1 MKKLYRTFVV
11 FPLLFALILPLT
23 AAHARTSSLPQFQ
36 EASPTPVTG
45 TATSTPSPL
54 TPADL
59 INAVNILRMNNGLS
73 PLSVHPVLMQVAQTE
88 ANGIANGM
96 PGHWRP
102 NGLSLGLWLLTLGY
116 PLSGDLSL
124 DGYRSE
130 NWFYV
135 SSSTTVDEI
144 IQNWQGDAEHRD
156 TMFSEFRSDIGAGI
170 AVSPDG
176 EVVAVL
182 ETALQTTS
190 GLMQYGASDI
200 LTGIVQT
207 QEGYSAIE
215 TMAAGSGLPPQYSMP
230 VSISTARPDGDVV
243 HEVQYGQT
251 LWSLADM
258 YHVSIEQIK
267 HLNGLVDDNIVPG
280 WKLLIQKSA
289 TQPPPVMD
297 APLDAVT
304 PTETKYPTAIPFYT
318 KTPTIVA
325 TVPSESLGQQIK
337 GNSTVVAALLT
348 AFSILLAGIIGFGT
362 KKEG

>member
-11 FPLLFALILPLT
+11 FPLLFALILPFT
-23 AAHARTSSLPQFQ
+23 AVRARTSSLPQFQ
-36 EASPTPVTG
+36 EASPTPETG
-45 TATSTPSPL
+45 TVTPTPSPL

-88 ANGIANGM
+88 ANGIASGM

-102 NGLSLGLWLLTLGY
+102 EGLSLGLWLLSLGY

-144 IQNWQGDAEHRD
+144 IQNWQGDAEHRE

-182 ETALQTTS
+182 ETALQTKS
-190 GLMQYGASDI
+190 GLMQFGASDI

-207 QEGYSAIE
+207 RDANSAIE
-215 TMAAGSGLPPQYSMP
+215 TMAAESGLPPQYSVP
-230 VSISTARPDGDVV
+230 VAISTARPDGDVI
-243 HEVQYGQT
+243 HQVQYGQT
-251 LWSLADM
+251 LWTLADM

-267 HLNGLVDDNIVPG
+267 LLNGLVDHNIIPG
-280 WKLLIQKSA
+280 WKLLIQKAA
-289 TQPPPVMD
+289 TQPPSVTDTRIM
-297 APLDAVT
+297 LVT
-304 PTETKYPTAIPFYT
+304 PTETKYPTAVPYYT
-318 KTPTIVA
+318 KTPTIA
-325 TVPSESLGQQIK
+325 ITVQSAPLSRQIK
-337 GNSTVVAALLT
+337 QNSTVVAALLI
-348 AFSILLAGIIGFGT
+348 AFSILLAGIIGFGR
-362 KKEG
+362 KKAE

>member
-1 MKKLYRTFVV
+1 MKKYFRTLTIFL
-11 FPLLFALILPLT
+11 FLLALILPFT
-23 AAHARTSSLPQFQ
+23 AAHARTSSLPLFQ
-36 EASPTPVTG
+36 ETSPTPDTG
-45 TATSTPSPL
+45 TATPSPSPL

-59 INAVNILRMNNGLS
+59 INAVNTLRMANGLI
-73 PLSVHPVLMQVAQTE
+73 PLYAHPVLMQVAQTE

-135 SSSTTVDEI
+135 STTTTVEEI
-144 IQNWQGDAEHRD
+144 IQNWQGDAEHRE

-182 ETALQTTS
+182 ETALQTKS
-190 GLMQYGASDI
+190 GLMQYGASNI

-207 QEGYSAIE
+207 QSANSAIE
-215 TMAAGSGLPPQYSMP
+215 TMAAESGLPPQYSVP
-230 VSISTARPDGDVV
+230 VAMSTARPDGDVV

-251 LWSLADM
+251 LWSLAEM
-258 YHVSIEQIK
+258 YQVPIEQIK
-267 HLNGLVDDNIVPG
+267 RLNGLVDDNIVPG
-280 WKLLIQKSA
+280 WKLLIQKAA
-289 TQPPPVMD
+289 TQPPPMTDTSVVM
-297 APLDAVT
+297 VT
-304 PTETKYPTAIPFYT
+304 PTATKYPTAIPFYT
-318 KTPTIVA
+318 KTPSVTA
-325 TVPSESLGQQIK
+325 TNPAVSLSQQMK
-337 GNSTVVAALLT
+337 QNSTVVAALLI
-348 AFSILLAGIIGFGT
+348 AFSILLAGIIGFGR

>member
-1 MKKLYRTFVV
+1 MKKLYRTFVF
-11 FPLLFALILPLT
+11 FPLLFAFILPFAT
-23 AAHARTSSLPQFQ
+23 AHARTSNLPPFQ
-36 EASPTPVTG
+36 EASPTPEPG
-45 TATSTPSPL
+45 TATPSPSPL

-59 INAVNILRMNNGLS
+59 INAVNILRMNNGLN
-73 PLSVHPVLMQVAQTE
+73 PLSVHTVLMQVAQTE

-102 NGLSLGLWLLTLGY
+102 NGLSLGLWLLSLGY

-144 IQNWQGDAEHRD
+144 IQNWQGDAEHRE

-182 ETALQTTS
+182 ETALRTKS

-207 QEGYSAIE
+207 RDANSAIE
-215 TMAAGSGLPPQYSMP
+215 TMAAESGLPPQYSVP
-230 VSISTARPDGDVV
+230 VAISTARPDGDVV
-243 HEVQYGQT
+243 HVVQYGQT
-251 LWSLADM
+251 LWSLAEM
-258 YHVSIEQIK
+258 YKVPIEQIK
-267 HLNGLVDDNIVPG
+267 RLNGLVDDNIIPG
-280 WKLLIQKSA
+280 WKLLIQKAA
-289 TQPPPVMD
+289 TQPPPMTD
-297 APLDAVT
+297 KPLVLIT
-304 PTETKYPTAIPFYT
+304 PTETQYPTAIPFHT
-318 KTPTIVA
+318 TTPSPTA
-325 TVPSESLGQQIK
+325 TTLTVPLDQQIRQ
-337 GNSTVVAALLT
+337 NSTVVAALLI
-348 AFSILLAGIIGFGT
+348 AFSILLAGIIGFGR
-362 KKEG
+362 KKES

>member
-1 MKKLYRTFVV
+1 MPKITYLLIPFMILGLFVAIV
-11 FPLLFALILPLT
+11 PYQQGQIAYAQSGDTPTLE
-23 AAHARTSSLPQFQ
+23 Q
-36 EASPTPVTG
+36 ETPPP
-45 TATSTPSPL
+45 STL

-59 INAVNILRMNNGLS
+59 INAVNTLRFTNGLS
-73 PLSVHPVLMQVAQTE
+73 PLYVHSVLMQVAQTE

-102 NGLSLGLWLLTLGY
+102 NGLSLGMWLLSLGY
-116 PLSGDLSL
+116 PLSGDLSQ

-144 IQNWQGDAEHRD
+144 ITGWQGDAEHRE

-176 EVVAVL
+176 EIVTVL
-182 ETALQTTS
+182 ETALQTKS

-207 QEGYSAIE
+207 RDANSAIE
-215 TMAAGSGLPPQYSMP
+215 TMAAESGLPPQYSVP
-230 VSISTARPDGDVV
+230 VAINTARADGDVI

-258 YHVSIEQIK
+258 YHVTIEQIK
-267 HLNGLVDDNIVPG
+267 LLNGLVDDTVVPG
-280 WKLLIQKSA
+280 WKLLIQKAA
-289 TQPPPVMD
+289 TQPVPITDVS
-297 APLDAVT
+297 LVLIT
-304 PTETKYPTAIPFYT
+304 PTETKYPTSIPYHT
-318 KTPTIVA
+318 GTPSPTV
-325 TVPSESLGQQIK
+325 TVPSVPLSQQIK
-337 GNSTVVAALLT
+337 QNSTVVVALLI
-348 AFSILLAGIIGFGT
+348 AISISLAGIIGFRR
-362 KKEG
+362 KR